1 MRGEHVLPLRSV
13 RAGGAAEPCPTA
25 RRLARRAPSEDG
37 TLARMEQFAEARV
50 SGHTRSS
57 CSTVQA
63 AFLLEE
69 YRVPVEAYRS

>member
-1 MRGEHVLPLRSV
+1 MKLRKPKMGQEQE
-13 RAGGAAEPCPTA
+13 AKQA
-25 RRLARRAPSEDG
+25 L
-37 TLARMEQFAEARV
+37 MEQFAEARV